1 MTIEACVSKAV
12 FKPWLP
18 DLIELF
24 LVWGAIRCIYKAR
37 YQSRLVGVTNIQLL
51 VAQMRSSTKWSAN
64 LLHSKRKDL
73 IGWQRKFGAVKFWS
87 VSHACER
94 QRAFS
99 LCRSQASD
107 LVDLVACLNWNDKC
121 LIVTISNLCQY
132 VSIYREF
139 HITLFER
146 VTNVFLVDSNTKTR
160 SIMPRNV

>member
-1 MTIEACVSKAV
+1 MLTFSLHRTLVVVTLKLPLPLSTLWFRISKEDHFLEKKKKSGIMTIEACVSKAV
-12 FKPWLP
+12 FKPWLS

-37 YQSRLVGVTNIQLL
+37 FQSRLVGVTNIQLL
-51 VAQMRSSTKWSAN
+51 VAQIRSSTKWSAN

-87 VSHACER
+87 ISHDCER

-107 LVDLVACLNWNDKC
+107 LVDLVACLN
-121 LIVTISNLCQY
+121 
-132 VSIYREF
+132 
-139 HITLFER
+139 
-146 VTNVFLVDSNTKTR
+146 
-160 SIMPRNV
+160 